1 MINDIDKIG
10 KANNIIL
17 KLANGIDP
25 VNGEVIENDNV
36 LNDPRRIRCFFF
48 VSKVLENVISGE
60 YRKAKQERNTIKQGD
75 EKNNKIYTEEKR
87 GEKED

>member
-36 LNDPRRIRCFFF
+36 LNDPRMIRCFFF
-48 VSKVLENVISGE
+48 VSKVLENVIAGE
-60 YRKAKQERNTIKQGD
+60 YSKASKKTKFIITD
-75 EKNNKIYTEEKR
+75 EQKDRIIFKIGR
-87 GEKED
+87 AHV